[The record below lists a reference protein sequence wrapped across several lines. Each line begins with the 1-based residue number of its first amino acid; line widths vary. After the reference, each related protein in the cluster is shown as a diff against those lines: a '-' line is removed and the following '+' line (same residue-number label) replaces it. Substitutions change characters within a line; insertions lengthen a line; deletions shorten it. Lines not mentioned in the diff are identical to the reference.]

1 MRTGYVI
8 MYFVC
13 VWLLANALLLRMTK
27 EINDTKNNATDLSFL
42 RMVLTKVDLM
52 EVCLCLSFV
61 SFTKELSFQI
71 VVSSNVDF
79 RFAFLFLKV
88 SISIVQ

>member
-8 MYFVC
+8 FYFVC
-13 VWLLANALLLRMTK
+13 VWLLANALLLRMPK

-52 EVCLCLSFV
+52 EVSLCLGFV
-61 SFTKELSFQI
+61 SFTKEVSFLFI
-71 VVSSNVDF
+71 ASSNVHLPC
-79 RFAFLFLKV
+79 R
-88 SISIVQ
+88 IN

>member
-13 VWLLANALLLRMTK
+13 VWLLANALLLRMPK

-42 RMVLTKVDLM
+42 RMVLAKVDL
-52 EVCLCLSFV
+52 
-61 SFTKELSFQI
+61 I
-71 VVSSNVDF
+71 VDLIV
-79 RFAFLFLKV
+79 LFLSRKTFHFNL
-88 SISIVQ
+88 

>member
-13 VWLLANALLLRMTK
+13 VCLLANALLLRMPK

-52 EVCLCLSFV
+52 EVSLCLVLF
-61 SFTKELSFQI
+61 LSQKK
-71 VVSSNVDF
+71 F
-79 RFAFLFLKV
+79 RFYL
-88 SISIVQ
+88 

>member
-8 MYFVC
+8 FYFVC
-13 VWLLANALLLRMTK
+13 VWLLANALLLRMPK

-52 EVCLCLSFV
+52 EVSLCLGFV
-61 SFTKELSFQI
+61 SFTKEVSFLFI
-71 VVSSNVDF
+71 ASSNVDLPC
-79 RFAFLFLKV
+79 R
-88 SISIVQ
+88 IN

>member
-1 MRTGYVI
+1 

-52 EVCLCLSFV
+52 EVSLCLGFV
-61 SFTKELSFQI
+61 SFTKEVSFLFI
-71 VVSSNVDF
+71 ASSNVDLPC
-79 RFAFLFLKV
+79 R
-88 SISIVQ
+88 IN

>member
-52 EVCLCLSFV
+52 EVCFCLSFV
-61 SFTKELSFQI
+61 SFTKEVSFQL

-79 RFAFLFLKV
+79 RFAFLSLKV

>member
-13 VWLLANALLLRMTK
+13 VWLLANALLLRMPK

-52 EVCLCLSFV
+52 VDL
-61 SFTKELSFQI
+61 I
-71 VVSSNVDF
+71 V
-79 RFAFLFLKV
+79 LFLSRKTFHFNL
-88 SISIVQ
+88 

>member
-13 VWLLANALLLRMTK
+13 VCLLANALLLRMLK

-52 EVCLCLSFV
+52 EVSLCLGFV
-61 SFTKELSFQI
+61 SFTKEVSFLFI
-71 VVSSNVDF
+71 ASSNVDLPC
-79 RFAFLFLKV
+79 R
-88 SISIVQ
+88 IN

>member
-13 VWLLANALLLRMTK
+13 VWLLANALLLRMPK

-42 RMVLTKVDLM
+42 RMVLTKVDL
-52 EVCLCLSFV
+52 
-61 SFTKELSFQI
+61 I
-71 VVSSNVDF
+71 VDLIV
-79 RFAFLFLKV
+79 LFLSRKTFHFNL
-88 SISIVQ
+88 

>member
-13 VWLLANALLLRMTK
+13 VWLLANALLLRMPK

-42 RMVLTKVDLM
+42 RMVLTKVDIM
-52 EVCLCLSFV
+52 EVSLCAGFV
-61 SFTKELSFQI
+61 SLTKEVSFQC
-71 VVSSNVDF
+71 
-79 RFAFLFLKV
+79 RFALLSLKV
-88 SISIVQ
+88 TISIVQ

>member
-1 MRTGYVI
+1 

-42 RMVLTKVDLM
+42 RMVLTKVDL
-52 EVCLCLSFV
+52 
-61 SFTKELSFQI
+61 I
-71 VVSSNVDF
+71 VDLIV
-79 RFAFLFLKV
+79 LFLSRKKFHFNL
-88 SISIVQ
+88 

>member
-13 VWLLANALLLRMTK
+13 VLLLANALLLRMTK

-52 EVCLCLSFV
+52 EVSLCLGFV
-61 SFTKELSFQI
+61 SFTKEVSFLFI
-71 VVSSNVDF
+71 ASSNVDLPC
-79 RFAFLFLKV
+79 R
-88 SISIVQ
+88 IN